1 MVRRF
6 IQWKPTPPFL
16 QSFQNHV
23 IHTIKVCIWVISYE
37 ILELSIILSEGSFYF
52 HWSGTLL
59 YFIRSQALIIK
70 FFLLAAVFYIFYTI
84 NLTIFVL
91 CLESLK
97 IDEVRNS
104 TTFFSQ
110 VGSASYI

>member
-1 MVRRF
+1 M
-6 IQWKPTPPFL
+6 
-16 QSFQNHV
+16 
-23 IHTIKVCIWVISYE
+23 
-37 ILELSIILSEGSFYF
+37 
-52 HWSGTLL
+52 LL

-70 FFLLAAVFYIFYTI
+70 FFLLAAVFYILYTI

-104 TTFFSQ
+104 TTFFCQ
-110 VGSASYI
+110 VGSASYIW